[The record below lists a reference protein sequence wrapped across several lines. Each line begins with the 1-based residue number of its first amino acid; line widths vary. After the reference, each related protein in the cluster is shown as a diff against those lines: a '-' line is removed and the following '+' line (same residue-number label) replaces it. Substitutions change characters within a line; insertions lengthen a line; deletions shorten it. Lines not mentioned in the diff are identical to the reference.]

1 MTDCF
6 SKNSDLK
13 GNIHEIWKRRFN
25 CGSFIMQVNLMHA
38 HCSAPRRFFHALSP
52 LAVVKSTY
60 TIKTDPKIQIIIW
73 LNSFLTFKKFY
84 LSAFRCVQSLIC
96 WVFGRFVK
104 FKNIVAILK
113 NNSAIYQKSS
123 IKIIPIGIGT
133 NNSVRSAN
141 ISCLPRKPLFEV
153 QFLMTCDSYL

>member
-1 MTDCF
+1 MLIAQLLDDFFTLWF
-6 SKNSDLK
+6 LWQLSKV
-13 GNIHEIWKRRFN
+13 H
-25 CGSFIMQVNLMHA
+25 
-38 HCSAPRRFFHALSP
+38 
-52 LAVVKSTY
+52 
-60 TIKTDPKIQIIIW
+60 IQSKLTQKYKYWIIW